1 MEGPQAPNF
10 EIVLM
15 QTGNKGLSVRTRR
28 EEMQACCFAFDV
40 ISVEELACRCS
51 SGGTINCTRNYV
63 GQVRSLRV
71 FSKKRIMVLIC
82 LSRGRQYRC

>member
-51 SGGTINCTRNYV
+51 SGGTIKCTRNYV
-63 GQVRSLRV
+63 GQIR
-71 FSKKRIMVLIC
+71 KKPERL
-82 LSRGRQYRC
+82 LKEKDYGADLP